1 MVDTYFTKNFLIKAH
16 MIVSTSKIILEF
28 TVTMIIS
35 AEYLTCIIIFQ
46 VSSTVQK
53 IQIRRFSGYSFPIPT
68 IYPPPQR
75 FRCPIQITPVSKFVI
90 DHLDCRCGYSVISS
104 TFLPTST
111 FFLYSLTKT
120 FVLLN
125 RHCVSPGYGSLDLCF
140 AFIFSRMLCCVS
152 AFVVFFP
159 RIYPPRGSVSASLN
173 MLPVQTD
180 PATVFPQ
187 DLK

>member
-1 MVDTYFTKNFLIKAH
+1 MVDTYFTKKFLIKAH

-125 RHCVSPGYGSLDLCF
+125 RDCVSPGSL
-140 AFIFSRMLCCVS
+140 VH
-152 AFVVFFP
+152 
-159 RIYPPRGSVSASLN
+159 
-173 MLPVQTD
+173 
-180 PATVFPQ
+180 
-187 DLK
+187 